1 MEKLKKNRK
10 VRDCIIKSLK
20 KRRIKQNILLDQ
32 DQVERIYMSLCLS
45 CKMLHVDLFLH
56 GSYSHA
62 KNQSYRLMISSKNI
76 RHQKRLKSSSTL
88 TYDSSARS

>member
-45 CKMLHVDLFLH
+45 CKMLYGDLLLH
-56 GSYSHA
+56 GSSSHA
-62 KNQSYRLMISSKNI
+62 KNHSYRLLLQIYAIKN
-76 RHQKRLKSSSTL
+76 
-88 TYDSSARS
+88 D